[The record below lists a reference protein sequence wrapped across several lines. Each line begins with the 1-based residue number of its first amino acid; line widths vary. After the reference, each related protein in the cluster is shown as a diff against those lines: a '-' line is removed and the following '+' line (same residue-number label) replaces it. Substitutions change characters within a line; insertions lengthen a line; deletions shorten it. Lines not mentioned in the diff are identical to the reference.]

1 MSSLVQATNARYEFS
16 ANDQSL
22 TGGFISIVVGSVESE
37 ATFIVHERLICETS
51 EFVKRAMG
59 GEWKESRQRLIRLP
73 DQSPRVFHIYVQ
85 WLYLHVLP
93 TRDDSEHSYGEYDQL
108 ARAYILGDI
117 LLDTSFRDAVIDAML
132 DKALTLN
139 PGQSTIELIYENTVA
154 SCAARRLLVD
164 LYTERARGIWLKTWA
179 PDSPA
184 RDFFYDL
191 AVALLDKRQKTE
203 RKEWNPCDYHDHGL
217 DENPRCQSRL
227 P

>member
-117 LLDTSFRDAVIDAML
+117 LLDTSFRDAVIDAMARQGF
-132 DKALTLN
+132 DPESRTVDYRAYIREHRGVMRCKAIAGGLVYRAREGN
-139 PGQSTIELIYENTVA
+139 MAEDMGARQSGE
-154 SCAARRLLVD
+154 RLL
-164 LYTERARGIWLKTWA
+164 LRPCSCTT
-179 PDSPA
+179 
-184 RDFFYDL
+184 
-191 AVALLDKRQKTE
+191 RQETKDG
-203 RKEWNPCDYHDHGL
+203 KEGMEPL
-217 DENPRCQSRL
+217 
-227 P
+227 